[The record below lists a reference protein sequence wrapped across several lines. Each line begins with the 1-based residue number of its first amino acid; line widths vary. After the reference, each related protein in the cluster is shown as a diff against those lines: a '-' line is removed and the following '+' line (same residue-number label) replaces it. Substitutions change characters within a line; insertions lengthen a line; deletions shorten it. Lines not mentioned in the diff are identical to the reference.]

1 MVYYIIPFI
10 SALIGWIT
18 NYFAIKM
25 LFYPKKPV
33 NLLLFKLQGIFP
45 KRQKEF
51 ATKIA
56 ETISNEIFSI
66 QELVEH
72 IDLDKSSEAIKQ
84 IISDHLD
91 NHLAAKLKENF
102 PMLAMFINDNMIQ
115 QFKGVFLKELDELLP
130 SIIDTFSSKLEE
142 QIDVKKIVE
151 EKVAAFSTDKFEEV
165 LNHILSKELRFI
177 ELVGAIL
184 GFLIGLVQVML
195 FNMA

>member
-1 MVYYIIPFI
+1 MFYYIIPFI

-72 IDLDKSSEAIKQ
+72 IDLDKSSEAVKQ

>member
-72 IDLDKSSEAIKQ
+72 IDLDKSSEAVKQ

-184 GFLIGLVQVML
+184 GFLIGLLQVML